1 MSLGKPMLSAALPCD
16 RLTPKRKMN
25 MQLGRKSKNGLRTF
39 LRSDAIV
46 IADKKGKPKV
56 VMGVFNEDDNGLR
69 SGKPS
74 SFNKLGRA

>member
-1 MSLGKPMLSAALPCD
+1 
-16 RLTPKRKMN
+16 
-25 MQLGRKSKNGLRTF
+25 MQLGGKSKNGLRAF

-56 VMGVFNEDDNGLR
+56 VIGVFNEDDNRLR

-74 SFNKLGRA
+74 AFNKLGRA

>member
-1 MSLGKPMLSAALPCD
+1 
-16 RLTPKRKMN
+16 

-56 VMGVFNEDDNGLR
+56 VIGVFNEDDYGLR
-69 SGKPS
+69 TGKPS
-74 SFNKLGRA
+74 AFNKLGRA